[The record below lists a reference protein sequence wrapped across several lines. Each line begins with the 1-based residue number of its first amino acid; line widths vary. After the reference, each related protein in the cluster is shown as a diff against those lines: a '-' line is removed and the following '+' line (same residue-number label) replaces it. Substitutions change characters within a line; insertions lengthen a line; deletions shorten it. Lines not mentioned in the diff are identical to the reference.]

1 MTGWPSNSF
10 STIFVLIY
18 LFVWSIFGVV
28 ILLILLVYAG
38 HYTENK
44 TILFSSTLLLSILFT
59 HISFRFIGKMIKKT
73 RDNRLWDPIPLNQLM
88 LNAPDIL
95 DFISRVI
102 KRIIKVDVNFEAS
115 EYYNEWIAI
124 VVVAVLILISVIMV
138 WAGNNIHIKL

>member
-1 MTGWPSNSF
+1 
-10 STIFVLIY
+10 
-18 LFVWSIFGVV
+18 VWSIFGVV